1 MRHKRAKKGSPN
13 FTRETVKRVMQKP
26 AVAKSA
32 RIAELNLEAARI
44 PEHPSTRMFGTV
56 RRIIPSRRGMSPGK
70 AQISVDLP
78 EKRYREIRIENSL
91 TDEHGDEVKLKRGD
105 RVQVTVTDEGGE

>member
-1 MRHKRAKKGSPN
+1 MRYKRAKKGSPN
-13 FTRETVKRVMQKP
+13 STRESVKRVMQKP
-26 AVAKSA
+26 TVAKSA
-32 RIAELNLEAARI
+32 RIAELNLQVDRI
-44 PEHPSTRMFGTV
+44 SEQPSTSMSGTV

-91 TDEHGDEVKLKRGD
+91 TDEYGDEVKLKRGA

>member
-1 MRHKRAKKGSPN
+1 MRHKRAKKSSPN
-13 FTRETVKRVMQKP
+13 STRESVKRVMQKP
-26 AVAKSA
+26 TVARSA
-32 RIAELNLEAARI
+32 RIAELNLEADRI
-44 PEHPSTRMFGTV
+44 QERPSTRMSGTV

-91 TDEHGDEVKLKRGD
+91 TDEHGDEVKLKRGA
-105 RVQVTVTDEGGE
+105 RVQVTVTDEGDE